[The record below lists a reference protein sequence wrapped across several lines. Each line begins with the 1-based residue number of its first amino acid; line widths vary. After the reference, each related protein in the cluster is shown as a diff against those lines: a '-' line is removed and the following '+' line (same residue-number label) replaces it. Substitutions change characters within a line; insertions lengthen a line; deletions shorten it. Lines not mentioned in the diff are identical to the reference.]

1 MIKIKKNL
9 RKVKRKV
16 SRIFMEKYYL
26 EIPTIERKDEAV
38 DYLNEFLINKSN
50 ANGVGGLDRFLGEG
64 KSYEE

>member
-38 DYLNEFLINKSN
+38 YN
-50 ANGVGGLDRFLGEG
+50 
-64 KSYEE
+64 SYAYDFVAA